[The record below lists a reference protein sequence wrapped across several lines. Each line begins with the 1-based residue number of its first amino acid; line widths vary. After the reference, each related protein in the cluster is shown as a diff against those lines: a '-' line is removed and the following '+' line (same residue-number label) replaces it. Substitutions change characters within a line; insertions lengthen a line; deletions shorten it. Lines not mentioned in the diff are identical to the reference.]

1 MFTEDLDE
9 FLDTEQGFAVE
20 ALYNAGTPV
29 TGIFAKD
36 YFPAPGQLAD
46 VESAQPRFA
55 CKATSLPDVAQ
66 GDTLEVD
73 GVTYKIAEVQPDG
86 TGWLRLVLTKQ

>member
-1 MFTEDLDE
+1 MFTEDLAE
-9 FLDTEQGFAVE
+9 FLDTEQGFAVQ
-20 ALYNAGTPV
+20 ALYNASQPV

-46 VESAQPRFA
+46 IESAQPRFA
-55 CKATSLPDVAQ
+55 CKAADLPDVVQ
-66 GDTLEVD
+66 GDTLEVESI
-73 GVTYKIAEVQPDG
+73 TYKIAEVQPDG